1 MTRIADDFDAIR
13 RRLAELANKPEKL
26 TTISQSTPRCTR

>member
-13 RRLAELANKPEKL
+13 RRLAELANEPGKL
-26 TTISQSTPRCTR
+26 TTITRPTLRCTR